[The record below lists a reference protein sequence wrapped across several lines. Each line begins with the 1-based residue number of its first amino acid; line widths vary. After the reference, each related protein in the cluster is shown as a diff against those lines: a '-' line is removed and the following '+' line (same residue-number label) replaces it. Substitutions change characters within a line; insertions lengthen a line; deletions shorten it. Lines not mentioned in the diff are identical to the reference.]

1 MNTKYQLYDRVNVCR
16 GRNFLAFISRRL
28 NNKPMVVQPRQGRG
42 LERCVRGTAN
52 LSFYLQMS
60 WKYL

>member
-28 NNKPMVVQPRQGRG
+28 NNKPMVVELQLQPGQGRG
-42 LERCVRGTAN
+42 LKSC
-52 LSFYLQMS
+52 LSLFTNELEIPG
-60 WKYL
+60 